1 MAGKSLAF
9 NLEYSCRICLDNNA
23 LLNIYLTKRSH
34 NSAKVACDEMMIA
47 VFCIK
52 VGSVALN
59 RPI

>member
-1 MAGKSLAF
+1 MAF

-34 NSAKVACDEMMIA
+34 NSAKVACDEMMIT

-52 VGSVALN
+52 V
-59 RPI
+59 